1 MSYVTIDRQ
10 DGGYTVSRHFRN
22 LPAAM
27 RGVDA
32 LLGVNEAA
40 HEPLPKPEVALPA
53 GIVPHEAA
61 TVLQAALERAE
72 ADDPPPHDGRS
83 PWPADE
89 E

>member
-1 MSYVTIDRQ
+1 MTTAEIQRV
-10 DGGYTVSRHFRN
+10 DGGYIVSRKVTN

-27 RGVDA
+27 RCVDA
-32 LLGVNEAA
+32 LLVVPEHAFEA
-40 HEPLPKPEVALPA
+40 PPLPA
-53 GIVPHEAA
+53 GIVPHEVAPY
-61 TVLQAALERAE
+61 LQAALERAE